1 MTNDTVFIG
10 GGGLKTLNDQIHE
23 NDRRLA
29 DQALALAKGELS
41 LAKTEKKLLESELLL
56 HQKRTAQLT
65 AEMEGDMKAAT
76 LTIAKLQQNALKL
89 KADRLEEVSQLSAAH
104 EQAIIDLD
112 NQVAML
118 GRELNA
124 LETRFRCGVCYD
136 TFGDDLV
143 CLEMCGHVFCR
154 RCTDREARLDEEG
167 DKRVRC
173 FYCTGRSNS
182 RYFKIFI

>member
-29 DQALALAKGELS
+29 DQALALAKGELP
-41 LAKTEKKLLESELLL
+41 LAKTERNSSSLSCCYT
-56 HQKRTAQLT
+56 RNVRPNW
-65 AEMEGDMKAAT
+65 
-76 LTIAKLQQNALKL
+76 QQKL
-89 KADRLEEVSQLSAAH
+89 KADRLEEVSQLRAAH
-104 EQAIIDLD
+104 EQTVIDLD

>member
-65 AEMEGDMKAAT
+65 AEIESRPVRGGESTESRARGNSNRSRQPGRHARTGVERVGDS
-76 LTIAKLQQNALKL
+76 LQVWCLL
-89 KADRLEEVSQLSAAH
+89 RHIRRRS
-104 EQAIIDLD
+104 
-112 NQVAML
+112 
-118 GRELNA
+118 
-124 LETRFRCGVCYD
+124 GVP
-136 TFGDDLV
+136 
-143 CLEMCGHVFCR
+143 
-154 RCTDREARLDEEG
+154 
-167 DKRVRC
+167 
-173 FYCTGRSNS
+173 
-182 RYFKIFI
+182 